1 MTRKLSI
8 SVPDHIA
15 EYLDR
20 QENASAAVVAALSR
34 EIDRVGD
41 PRRMYERHG
50 IVVTDA
56 GRARARA
63 KLAAADREHD
73 ERNAARRGAA

>member
-15 EYLDR
+15 DYLDR

-34 EIDRVGD
+34 EIDRIGD
-41 PRRMYERHG
+41 LRQMYERHG
-50 IVVTDA
+50 IVLTDA
-56 GRARARA
+56 GRARSRA
-63 KLAAADREHD
+63 KLAAADRERD
-73 ERNAARRGAA
+73 RRRAARRGAA